1 MKLLRYALGLGTVMG
16 LLVTVS
22 AQTPPSLAVE
32 LQRAIQ
38 KEGVTGD
45 FKVAIEEYRRIVAR
59 AGSDKKI
66 AAQALLRMAECYQKL
81 GDAEARRIYERLVR
95 DYGDQAE
102 VAKVA
107 SARLNAAA
115 PTSVVNRQLWSGP
128 GVDTFG
134 TVSPD
139 GRYLSFV
146 DRDTGDLAVR
156 DLTAGTNRRLTN
168 KGPKNDDRA
177 QESVISPDGTQVAYA
192 WFSKASYQIHLSRLD
207 GGAPP
212 RVLLNNPEIQYTAP
226 FSWSPDGSH
235 VAIKLTRKDR
245 TAQIALLSTK
255 EGSVKV
261 LKTVDWRQAKKVLF
275 SPDGRFVAYDLP
287 SGDSVEAT
295 RDVYVLG
302 IDGSGE
308 VPAVVHPSNDF
319 VVGWS
324 PTGDHLLFASDRMGA
339 LGLWTVPMSNGKPH
353 GDARPIKADLPA
365 WGMGLTRTGTLVYGV
380 QTGAIKVFTATVDF
394 STGKLVAPPKE
405 VGETYVTSH
414 RGPAWSADGKWL
426 AFISQGRPTT
436 LGVFSLE
443 NSRLATAIPE
453 LSEFAQ
459 LRPLSGQ
466 SLICNC
472 TDLKGRHGVFRLDLP
487 TAAATPLLIDEPDQY
502 SFFPAPSPDGKL
514 LVFSRAVGK
523 GPASI
528 MVRQLSDGKERELVA
543 EALQPA
549 VSPDG
554 RLVAYIKANTLSVIP
569 IDGGTPRALA
579 PANGGLSLTEWT
591 PDGKMIVT
599 SQVSGQRTVAVAV
612 PLNGAPPIQLDLPP
626 DWRPMMFRIH
636 PNGREI
642 TFAAGQS
649 RDEVWTL
656 ENFLPAVKTAR

>member
-1 MKLLRYALGLGTVMG
+1 
-16 LLVTVS
+16 
-22 AQTPPSLAVE
+22 
-32 LQRAIQ
+32 
-38 KEGVTGD
+38 
-45 FKVAIEEYRRIVAR
+45 
-59 AGSDKKI
+59 
-66 AAQALLRMAECYQKL
+66 
-81 GDAEARRIYERLVR
+81 
-95 DYGDQAE
+95 
-102 VAKVA
+102 
-107 SARLNAAA
+107 
-115 PTSVVNRQLWSGP
+115 
-128 GVDTFG
+128 
-134 TVSPD
+134 
-139 GRYLSFV
+139 
-146 DRDTGDLAVR
+146 
-156 DLTAGTNRRLTN
+156 
-168 KGPKNDDRA
+168 
-177 QESVISPDGTQVAYA
+177 
-192 WFSKASYQIHLSRLD
+192 
-207 GGAPP
+207 
-212 RVLLNNPEIQYTAP
+212 
-226 FSWSPDGSH
+226 
-235 VAIKLTRKDR
+235 
-245 TAQIALLSTK
+245 
-255 EGSVKV
+255 
-261 LKTVDWRQAKKVLF
+261 
-275 SPDGRFVAYDLP
+275 
-287 SGDSVEAT
+287 
-295 RDVYVLG
+295 
-302 IDGSGE
+302 
-308 VPAVVHPSNDF
+308 
-319 VVGWS
+319 
-324 PTGDHLLFASDRMGA
+324 MGA